1 MALLTIEDL
10 AGSVEVILFPR
21 QYAIYGSKLVEEAKV
36 FVTGRTN
43 VEDEKDGKLILE
55 SVITFDEALKKLW
68 IKLASLDAYEKDK
81 TKLEDIIRESE
92 GNDTVIIYCEQE
104 RKMYQLPKNC
114 NVKADDTLMDRL
126 KAAFREDNIRLV

>member
-1 MALLTIEDL
+1 MAFLTIEDL
-10 AGSVEVILFPR
+10 AGSVEVIVFPR
-21 QYAIYGSKLVEEAKV
+21 QYEIYGSKLVEEAKV

-126 KAAFREDNIRLV
+126 KAAFGEDNIRLV